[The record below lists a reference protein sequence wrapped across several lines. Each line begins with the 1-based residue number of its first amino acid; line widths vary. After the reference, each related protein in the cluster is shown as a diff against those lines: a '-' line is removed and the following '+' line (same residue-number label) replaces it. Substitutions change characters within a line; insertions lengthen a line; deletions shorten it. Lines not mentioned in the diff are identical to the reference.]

1 MTLTLPNLDDRTYDD
16 LVDEAIAL
24 IPNFAPQWTN
34 HNPSDPGITLIEL
47 FAYLTELLLYRQ
59 NQVTDD
65 SIRAFLKLLN
75 GPEWIQTRPLDEEIS
90 SAVLQVRQRQRAV
103 TTQDF
108 EQLAKNVTSVGRARC
123 FPRRNLEAS
132 EAARQQDAPAHISVI
147 IVPEQTARDDASA
160 VLQPSDELRQ
170 QVVEDLDPR
179 RLITTQVHVVG
190 PRYVAIGVRFKLTL
204 LEDGLPTTVR
214 AAATQALAAYF
225 HPLTGGPDK
234 QGWPFGRNIYVS
246 EIYDLLD
253 RVPGVDYVSMIE
265 GQDELTVIGSAGANT
280 NNRLVRNADNEL
292 VAIALQPDE
301 LVDIRINTDGLTLE
315 SPIEPFRVL

>member
-1 MTLTLPNLDDRTYDD
+1 MTLTLPNLDDRTYAD

-65 SIRAFLKLLN
+65 SIRVFLKLLN
-75 GPEWIQTRPLDEEIS
+75 GPDWTATRPLEEEIRR
-90 SAVLQVRQRQRAV
+90 AVLQLRQRYRAV
-103 TTQDF
+103 TAQDF
-108 EQLAKNVTSVGRARC
+108 EQLATNVADVGRARC
-123 FPRRNLEAS
+123 FPRRNLEAP
-132 EAARQQDAPAHISVI
+132 EATRQQDAPAHISVV
-147 IVPEQTARDDASA
+147 IVPDQVARDAASA
-160 VLQPSDELRQ
+160 TMQPSAELRQ
-170 QVVEDLDPR
+170 QVVDDLDSR

-190 PRYVAIGVRFKLTL
+190 PRYVAIGLRFKLTL

-214 AAATQALAAYF
+214 TAASQALKAYF

-234 QGWPFGRNIYVS
+234 KGWPFGRSVYVS

-253 RVPGVDYVSMIE
+253 RLPGVDYVTAIE
-265 GQDELTVIGSAGANT
+265 DQEELTIVSAAGANT
-280 NNRLVRNADNEL
+280 NNRLVRNADNKL
-292 VAIALQPDE
+292 VEIALQPDE
-301 LVDIRINTDGLTLE
+301 LVDIRINTSGLTLE
-315 SPIEPFRVL
+315 SPIVPFRIS